1 MIRLSRE
8 SPRTQPA
15 NTAGKQKAADLGKQV
30 CATAAWKWCRGGA
43 RLALLVSLGASYAA
57 AQAAAEYGGAVA
69 TAGARVASIPFPKV
83 QIQSP
88 VIPQGKS
95 GSVHLT
101 ARPPAEDVEA
111 ANRKA
116 LEARAGKD
124 AAKLM
129 LRSEPSKA
137 SVRID
142 GTPVG
147 RTPLLLIVP
156 PGVYKV
162 EMEGLS
168 TELGHRQVDL
178 LPKETREV
186 VLALEPRYPT
196 HVRLTWHSQ

>member
-1 MIRLSRE
+1 MVTLPRASDCRFQSAPQCGINRQSSMK
-8 SPRTQPA
+8 SPA
-15 NTAGKQKAADLGKQV
+15 L
-30 CATAAWKWCRGGA
+30 WWLRGGA
-43 RLALLVSLGASYAA
+43 RLALLACLSASYAA
-57 AQAAAEYGGAVA
+57 AQAAAEYGASV
-69 TAGARVASIPFPKV
+69 AGAGGRVAAIPFPKT
-83 QIQSP
+83 QTALP
-88 VIPQGKS
+88 PDKS

-101 ARPPAEDVEA
+101 APAHPAEDTEA

-142 GTPVG
+142 GKPVG
-147 RTPLLLIVP
+147 KTPLLLIVP

-168 TELGHRQVDL
+168 TELGRRQVDL

-186 VLALEPRYPT
+186 ALTLEPRYPT
-196 HVRLTWHSQ
+196 HVRLTWHTQ